1 MRPSFRNRVQ
11 FLKQN
16 IFEAD
21 DPALAEPPPIQNI
34 IYRTDDEEK
43 KWIEKSTEMIGD
55 FRSVFRSVYM
65 RWAITINSLFV
76 ARDRY
81 QSHPNLG
88 LRVDTV
94 RASADGPERVELALW
109 HGQEASR
116 NYEACIP
123 LMGGYGVQDM
133 YGALEEVVFEL
144 YEIYLDAH
152 PQELMKG
159 DDFKRLRKLY
169 RDRETSPEAATKH
182 QEAWSERL
190 DSWRRKRAYDGL
202 HKVFAAYFKK
212 AGLKRPSWY
221 TQSDIGSWAKAIET
235 VGLIRHHVTHGE
247 DLVSE
252 ELGRLCAEQPQL
264 GLDLK
269 AGEQLV
275 IYTEHLML
283 VEAFF
288 DQLLTAINISLL
300 EKGHGKP
307 LPKPES

>member
-11 FLKQN
+11 FLNQN
-16 IFEAD
+16 ILEAD

-34 IYRTDDEEK
+34 IYRTDEDEK

-65 RWAITINSLFV
+65 RWAITINSLFL

-81 QSHPNLG
+81 EAHADLG

-94 RASADGPERVELALW
+94 RASATGPERVELALW
-109 HGQEASR
+109 HGKQAAK
-116 NYEACIP
+116 NYHACIP
-123 LMGGYGVQDM
+123 LMGGYGVQDL

-144 YEIYLDAH
+144 YEIYLNAH

-159 DDFKRLRKLY
+159 DDFKFLRKLH
-169 RDRETSPEAATKH
+169 RNREVSAEAETAFQDAWADRLEG
-182 QEAWSERL
+182 
-190 DSWRRKRAYDGL
+190 WRRKRAYDGL
-202 HKVFAAYFKK
+202 QNVFVAFWRK
-212 AGLKRPSWY
+212 AGLKRPSWHEK
-221 TQSDIGSWAKAIET
+221 TDIESWSKAIET
-235 VGLIRHHVTHGE
+235 IGLIRHHVTHGE
-247 DLVSE
+247 ELVSE
-252 ELGRLCAEQPQL
+252 KLGELCAEQPQL

-275 IYTEHLML
+275 IYTEHLMF
-283 VEAFF
+283 VEAIF
-288 DQLLTAINISLL
+288 DQLLTMINISLL

-307 LPKPES
+307 LPKPEP